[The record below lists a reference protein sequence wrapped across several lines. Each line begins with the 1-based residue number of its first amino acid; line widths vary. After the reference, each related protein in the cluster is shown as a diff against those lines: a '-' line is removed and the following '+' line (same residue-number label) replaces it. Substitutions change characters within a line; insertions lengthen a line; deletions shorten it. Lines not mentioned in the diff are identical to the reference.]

1 MQQLDFSSM
10 CGRFASSLPPD
21 EMRRVFETLGETP
34 NHPPSWNVAP
44 SQSALVVRRHPETGE
59 RRLDVLRWGLVP
71 SFIKDLKAARKPINA
86 RSETAAT
93 TDLFRS
99 AMTSR
104 RCLVPVNAFYEWRHQ
119 ADGKQPFAFA
129 RRDGEQLA
137 LAGIWE
143 GWRGPENEILR
154 TFAILTTAANAT
166 MAPVHNRMPVI
177 LEPADWRRWLGEVAG
192 DAGSLLRPA
201 ADDLLRS
208 WPVSRRV
215 NGPRHDGADL
225 LEPSTAT
232 GPVTRP
238 GSAL

>member
-1 MQQLDFSSM
+1 M

-21 EMRRVFETLGETP
+21 EMRRVFKTLGETP

-104 RCLVPVNAFYEWRHQ
+104 RCLVPVNAFYEWRDQ

-143 GWRGPENEILR
+143 GWRGPDNEILR

-166 MAPVHNRMPVI
+166 MAPIHNRMPVI
-177 LEPADWRRWLGEVAG
+177 LEPVDWMRWLGEVAG
-192 DAGSLLRPA
+192 DVGSLLRPA
-201 ADDLLRS
+201 ADDVLWS
-208 WPVSRRV
+208 WPVSRRA
-215 NGPRHDGADL
+215 NSPRHDGADL

-232 GPVTRP
+232 GPVTGS